1 MRRCAW
7 FSLSALLLASNGCGG
22 SVSPRVEADASADL
36 GVDALS
42 DASADAPTDAPT
54 DVPSDVPSDVSDGAI
69 ACGTS
74 GAFPTFARACSVD
87 ADCAVVEHEI
97 NCCGTLVALGIRAD
111 RRAAFDAAEAIC
123 RGQYPG
129 CGCAASPTT
138 ADDGTRYDGARPAR
152 AACVDAVCTSTF
164 GLASGAECAPGG
176 AACGAGLAC
185 CYPCGVAGCSYQCEP
200 ACKADQPGCSN
211 GCWMRA

>member
-1 MRRCAW
+1 MRWSVYA
-7 FSLSALLLASNGCGG
+7 SLSALFVTVGCGG
-22 SVSPRVEADASADL
+22 SVAPQVEPDAGADAAAEVSADAPAE
-36 GVDALS
+36 V
-42 DASADAPTDAPT
+42 SADAPTDAP
-54 DVPSDVPSDVSDGAI
+54 SDVPADVSDGAI
-69 ACGTS
+69 ACGAS

-111 RRAAFDAAEAIC
+111 QRAAFDAAEAIC
-123 RGQYPG
+123 RAQYPG